1 MAERN
6 INVEFAMYNVTA
18 FRDKDA
24 LQPTYNSH
32 LKQSYVHICA
42 PQIWRHRKIK
52 CLLFFN
58 ISNM

>member
-1 MAERN
+1 MAEGN

-24 LQPTYNSH
+24 LQPTYNSY

-42 PQIWRHRKIK
+42 PQI
-52 CLLFFN
+52 
-58 ISNM
+58 